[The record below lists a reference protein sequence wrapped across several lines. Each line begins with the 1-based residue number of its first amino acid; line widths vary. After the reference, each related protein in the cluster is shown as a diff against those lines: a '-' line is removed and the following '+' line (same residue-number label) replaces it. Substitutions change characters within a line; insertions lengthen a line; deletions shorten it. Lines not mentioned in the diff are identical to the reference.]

1 MLLLLS
7 HHYHYITLSD
17 DAAAVVSPLS
27 LHNKHLT
34 VLCNDNGETAAASSD
49 SVM

>member
-1 MLLLLS
+1 MMLLLLS

-17 DAAAVVSPLS
+17 DSAAVSPLS
-27 LHNKHLT
+27 LQ
-34 VLCNDNGETAAASSD
+34 LCNDNGETTAAASD